1 MVPAGPGPG
10 IAVWDNPLHST
21 APIQPKSRGGAPTQ
35 MATSRT
41 TTPVL
46 IVGSGPAGLTAALYT
61 ARANLHPIV
70 LEGFEAGGQLTL
82 TTEVENYP
90 GFPTG
95 ILGPELIGKM
105 REQAERFG
113 AEFVRA
119 DATKVELA
127 GPPFRA
133 WVEDQEYTGKAL
145 IIATGAKA
153 KMLGLPGER
162 QYLGRGVSTCA
173 TCDGFFYRDREL
185 VVVGGGDS
193 ALEEA
198 TFLTRFATKVTVVHR
213 RDRLRASKV
222 MQDRSRA
229 NPKIEFEWNSVV
241 VDVIGDQTVT
251 GVKLRNVEDGTEKVL
266 PVAGVFV
273 AIGHTPNTELFG
285 GQVELDEAGYIIT
298 PNPPSTATSVDG
310 VFAAGDVVDHTYRQA
325 VTAAGTGCAAAI
337 DAERWLE
344 AHGHDSGAT
353 TDNWD

>member
-1 MVPAGPGPG
+1 
-10 IAVWDNPLHST
+10 VWDNPLQTT
-21 APIQPKSRGGAPTQ
+21 APDIADVRGGARITMP
-35 MATSRT
+35 TSRT
-41 TTPVL
+41 TAPVL

-70 LEGFEAGGQLTL
+70 LEGTEAGGQLML

-95 ILGPELIGKM
+95 ILGPELMGKL

-119 DATKVELA
+119 DATKLDLA
-127 GPPFRA
+127 GPPFKA

-145 IIATGAKA
+145 IISTGAKA
-153 KMLGLPGER
+153 KMLGLTGER

-173 TCDGFFYRDREL
+173 TCDGFFYRNHEL
-185 VVVGGGDS
+185 AVVGGGDS

-222 MQDRSRA
+222 MQDRAFA
-229 NPKIEFEWNSVV
+229 NPKIAFEWNSEVA
-241 VDVIGDQTVT
+241 DVLGEQTVT
-251 GVKLRNVEDGTEKVL
+251 GVRLRNVKDGTEKVL

-273 AIGHTPNTELFG
+273 AIGHTPNTELLG
-285 GQVELDEAGYIIT
+285 GQVELDQAGYVIT

-310 VFAAGDVVDHTYRQA
+310 VFAAGDVVDHTYRHA
-325 VTAAGTGCAAAI
+325 VTAGGTGCSAAI
-337 DAERWLE
+337 YAERWLE
-344 AHGHDSGAT
+344 AHFFNAGAS

>member
-1 MVPAGPGPG
+1 
-10 IAVWDNPLHST
+10 
-21 APIQPKSRGGAPTQ
+21 

-41 TTPVL
+41 SAPVL
-46 IVGSGPAGLTAALYT
+46 IVGSGPAGLTAALYA

-70 LEGFEAGGQLTL
+70 LEGAEAGGQLML

-95 ILGPELIGKM
+95 ILGPELMAKM
-105 REQAERFG
+105 REQAARFG
-113 AEFVRA
+113 AEFVTA
-119 DATKVELA
+119 DVTKVDFS
-127 GPPFRA
+127 GPPFRV
-133 WVEDQEYTGKAL
+133 WVDDEEYTGKAVVVS
-145 IIATGAKA
+145 TGAKA
-153 KMLGLPGER
+153 KMLGLPSER

-173 TCDGFFYRDREL
+173 TCDGFFYRNREL

-222 MQDRSRA
+222 MQDRAAA
-229 NPKIEFEWNSVV
+229 NPKIEFIWNSVV
-241 VDVIGDQTVT
+241 TDVLGEQTVT
-251 GVKLRNVEDGTEKVL
+251 GVRLRNLVDGRETEL
-266 PVAGVFV
+266 PVAGIFV
-273 AIGHTPNTELFG
+273 AIGHLPNTDLFG
-285 GQVELDEAGYIIT
+285 GQLELDDAGYIVT
-298 PNPPSTATSVDG
+298 AKAPSTATSVDG

-353 TDNWD
+353 TDNWE